1 MLSQRA
7 LQRLNYIAESIERV
21 EEYIAGDVDRL
32 LGNVLIQDA
41 VLRRLETLADASSKL
56 PEELQQRH
64 PEVAWRRIR
73 GFRNV
78 AAHAYEGID
87 MLRIWDIVE
96 NYLPALQAAVVA
108 ELRRAEPA
116 GEGEQHEQ

>member
-1 MLSQRA
+1 MLSERT
-7 LQRLNYIAESIERV
+7 LQRLDYIAESIQRV
-21 EEYIAGDVDRL
+21 EEYLVGDVARL

-56 PEELQQRH
+56 PDDLQQRH

-96 NYLPALQAAVVA
+96 NYLPALKAAVA
-108 ELRRAEPA
+108 AKLGRAEPA
-116 GEGEQHEQ
+116 GEGEHHER